1 MALWGNNDNVGSG
14 GTVSLDYS
22 TRIVTG
28 FNGVGGAVGE
38 AGSGTTFGQT
48 GFAKTGDTISFGEH
62 GSGTYFGEAIIAGIG
77 STTQIT
83 IASTVALSGDAIA
96 GVEYTIS
103 EKPTWCPGDSNWNI
117 NRDSAPTI
125 NKLTEGTSTGTS
137 GIGSDFVQIDVSAIS
152 PPVQVGDYFVNGLGL
167 TDGTENFEIKA
178 IGYSTAVAIA
188 TCITDDKVFRAEPP
202 DWIELGT
209 TTVGLGTT
217 RPIVNQVGFVTADVG
232 GAGIAVL
239 KGSAVIPVKEILTYH
254 LMVGDVVNIGAAI
267 TDVAIASIA
276 HTTVSLAS
284 TTPVNINV
292 GTMISFSSST
302 FNVFAS
308 AGANND
314 EAIAIGDSITY
325 GEGQNASAQFPAGGN
340 DVIQLDSA
348 ITAAITSGLAV
359 TFRRSVNGYDAYVY
373 GVSGIGASS
382 ALASSKQYITDA
394 GWVGVTTY
402 LDNLGNLRVKKETLV
417 AMSGITTGNAPAYPP
432 EYDA

>member
-14 GTVSLDYS
+14 GTVSLNYS
-22 TRIVTG
+22 TRVVTG
-28 FNGVGGAVGE
+28 FDGVGGAAGE

-62 GSGTYFGEAIIAGIG
+62 GSGTYFGEAVIAAIG
-77 STTQIT
+77 GTTQVT
-83 IASTVALSGDAIA
+83 IASTVALNGSAIEGA
-96 GVEYTIS
+96 SYTIS
-103 EKPTWCPGDSNWNI
+103 EKPTWCPADSSWNI
-117 NRDSAPTI
+117 NRDSAPSINTI
-125 NKLTEGTSTGTS
+125 LESTTS
-137 GIGSDFVQIDVSAIS
+137 GTTGVGSDTVSIDIS
-152 PPVQVGDYFVNGLGL
+152 EIIPPVQLGDYFLNGDGL
-167 TDGTENFEIKA
+167 TDGTDNFEIKA
-178 IGYSTAVAIA
+178 IGFSTAVAIA

-202 DWIELGT
+202 DWITPGT

-232 GAGIAVL
+232 GSGVAIP
-239 KGSAVIPVKEILTYH
+239 KGSLVVPVKEILTYH

-314 EAIAIGDSITY
+314 EQIAVGDSITY
-325 GEGQNASAQFPAGGN
+325 GLGQNSSPEFPNGN
-340 DVIQLDSA
+340 DVIQLDA
-348 ITAAITSGLAV
+348 GVHAAITSGVGV
-359 TFRRSVNGYDAYVY
+359 TFKRSQNGYDAYVY
-373 GVSGIGASS
+373 GVNQSGIATGT
-382 ALASSKQYITDA
+382 QFETGV

-402 LDNLGNLRVKKETLV
+402 VDNQNNLRVKKEVLV
-417 AMSGITTGNAPAYPP
+417 AMSGITTGNQDAYPP
-432 EYDA
+432 E

>member
-28 FNGVGGAVGE
+28 FNGVGGAAGE

-62 GSGTYFGEAIIAGIG
+62 GTSTYFGEAIIAAIG
-77 STTQIT
+77 GTTQVT
-83 IASTVALSGDAIA
+83 IASTVALNGSAIE
-96 GVEYTIS
+96 GVSYTIS
-103 EKPTWCPGDSNWNI
+103 EKPTWCPTDSNWNV
-117 NRDSAPTI
+117 NRDSAPSINTI
-125 NKLTEGTSTGTS
+125 LESTTS
-137 GIGSDFVQIDVSAIS
+137 GTTGVGSDTVSIDISAII
-152 PPVQVGDYFVNGLGL
+152 PPVQLGDYFLNGDGL
-167 TDGTENFEIKA
+167 TDGTDNFEIKA
-178 IGYSTAVAIA
+178 IGFSTAVAIA

-202 DWIELGT
+202 DWITPGT
-209 TTVGLGTT
+209 TTIGIGTT
-217 RPIVNQVGFVTADVG
+217 RPIVAQVGFVTADVG
-232 GAGIAVL
+232 GSGVAIP
-239 KGSAVIPVKEILTYH
+239 KGSLVVPVKEILTYH

-325 GEGQNASAQFPAGGN
+325 GEGQNASVQFPAGGN

>member
-28 FNGVGGAVGE
+28 FNGVGGAAGE

-48 GFAKTGDTISFGEH
+48 GFAKTGDTISFGQH
-62 GSGTYFGEAIIAGIG
+62 GSGTYFGDAVNAGIG

-83 IASTVALSGDAIA
+83 IASTAGLSGDTIA
-96 GVEYTIS
+96 GAEYTIS
-103 EKPTWCPGDSNWNI
+103 EKPTWCPTDTHWSAV
-117 NRDSAPTI
+117 RDTAPTI
-125 NKLTEGTSTGTS
+125 NKLTEGTTTGAT
-137 GIGSDFVQIDVSAIS
+137 GIGSLAIEFDISAIS
-152 PPVQVGDYFVNGLGL
+152 PPVQVGDYLVNGLGL

-202 DWIELGT
+202 DWITPGT

-232 GAGIAVL
+232 GSGVAIP
-239 KGSAVIPVKEILTYH
+239 KGSLVVPVKEILTYH

-314 EAIAIGDSITY
+314 ETIAIGDSITY
-325 GEGQNASAQFPAGGN
+325 GEGQFATREFPSGGN
-340 DVIQLDSA
+340 DVIQIDEALVS
-348 ITAAITSGLAV
+348 AITSGLAV

-382 ALASSKQYITDA
+382 ALASSKSYITEA